1 MAGIEELNKTIER
14 FEKAQQD
21 LREESRKAHEAIQAV
36 KEQRKA
42 LEREVQDIFDAFD
55 KKIEEYVKKEL
66 AEIGEQA
73 DKAADQIYDKVGRQ
87 IDILIELSLGKHLSR
102 RNKVEDIRPALAEK
116 LGEWIREELDKR
128 T

>member
-21 LREESRKAHEAIQAV
+21 LREESRKAHEVIQAV